1 MKIRVIGN
9 PEFVQ
14 GFALN
19 GVPGSTAQ
27 TAEQAHAAVDA
38 ALIEPNLGLI
48 LVSEDAA
55 ALLGKRLKALIARV
69 EPPIMIT
76 LPGPGQAESGMVNIK
91 DLVNDAIGVGQVK
104 ARA

>member
-1 MKIRVIGN
+1 MKIKVIGN

-19 GVPGSTAQ
+19 GVSGSAAQ
-27 TAEQAHAAVDA
+27 TADQVHAAMDS
-38 ALIEPNLGLI
+38 ALKEPNLGLI

-69 EPPIMIT
+69 EPPVLIT

-91 DLVNDAIGVGQVK
+91 DLVTDAIGVGQVK